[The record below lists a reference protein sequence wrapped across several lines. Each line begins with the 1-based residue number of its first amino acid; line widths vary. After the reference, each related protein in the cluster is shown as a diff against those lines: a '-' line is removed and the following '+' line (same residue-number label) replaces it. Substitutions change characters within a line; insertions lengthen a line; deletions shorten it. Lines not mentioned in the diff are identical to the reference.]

1 MGFRFQ
7 KRLSILPGVRVNL
20 SKGGV
25 STSLGP
31 RGADVNIGRDG
42 ITTNAG
48 IPGTG
53 LSYRSKLGGHGGK
66 LGILAVI
73 AGLGFWAFQHFG
85 KIEKIIAP
93 KPAPA
98 DAGGSR
104 TGAPS
109 QPTTASSDPLCAP
122 RRLRSARKRKH
133 VRQKPQEGAQRR
145 TSDPAGRA
153 MANGP
158 RSRTATS
165 PAGCAPVCWESKRPT
180 DRPPVNKY

>member
-7 KRLSILPGVRVNL
+7 KRISVLPGVRVNL

-66 LGILAVI
+66 LGILALVV
-73 AGLGFWAFQHFG
+73 GLGFWAFQHFAQ
-85 KIEKIIAP
+85 IEKAITP
-93 KPAPA
+93 KAASAAQTQAAQTGHTAPA
-98 DAGGSR
+98 
-104 TGAPS
+104 
-109 QPTTASSDPLCAP
+109 TASPIRYVHREGSA
-122 RRLRSARKRKH
+122 LR
-133 VRQKPQEGAQRR
+133 E
-145 TSDPAGRA
+145 
-153 MANGP
+153 
-158 RSRTATS
+158 
-165 PAGCAPVCWESKRPT
+165 
-180 DRPPVNKY
+180 